1 MVDGLNRTIKS
12 SQEQA
17 VAAWITNLNQIRL
30 DTLIESLD
38 QQDDNQKEALAC
50 LGEIKKFVANPNG
63 ILGSQKTKHGEIAE
77 NMQVN
82 ISNARQ
88 VIKGLDKRYTFEGVG
103 RTAPEDYIRDGQ
115 QVQSKFY
122 NGLRNTFFGSNALEK
137 HFEKYPDFLK
147 NGGSY
152 DIPKDQYEKML
163 EILDKYKNNPSQLST
178 GDYNLAKK
186 INEFLQSNGLELGKD
201 IKPAVVNYRE
211 VQLGAANQTVDK
223 EEKNIKKE
231 DRKQREKAYNASKP
245 SLKEGAKIAG
255 VSAAAEGGVTFC
267 MAVAKKRKE
276 KMFCDFT
283 SEDWKEIGIDTG
295 KGATKGGIR
304 GGSIY
309 LLSNFTATP
318 ANVAS
323 AYVTAAFG
331 VASQVKALEGGNISA
346 EDFIINCETICLD
359 VTISAIASVAGQ
371 IIIPIPVLG
380 AVMGNI
386 AGEFV
391 YELCK
396 KVGSTRS
403 KQIIEG
409 YNTEMTKLEQ
419 QLAIQ
424 YLQVLL
430 EIKKALWRFNE
441 LEKLAFDL
449 DVNQAFIA
457 SASLAAEVGVADTKI
472 LKSKENIDCFFMQ

>member
-1 MVDGLNRTIKS
+1 MRKCLKS
-12 SQEQA
+12 
-17 VAAWITNLNQIRL
+17 WINIR
-30 DTLIESLD
+30 I
-38 QQDDNQKEALAC
+38 
-50 LGEIKKFVANPNG
+50 I
-63 ILGSQKTKHGEIAE
+63 
-77 NMQVN
+77 
-82 ISNARQ
+82 
-88 VIKGLDKRYTFEGVG
+88 
-103 RTAPEDYIRDGQ
+103 
-115 QVQSKFY
+115 
-122 NGLRNTFFGSNALEK
+122 
-137 HFEKYPDFLK
+137 
-147 NGGSY
+147 
-152 DIPKDQYEKML
+152 
-163 EILDKYKNNPSQLST
+163 ST